1 MLFLKECKKVICS
14 MTFVLYVVTVIAM
27 YVTQFCH
34 ERPPVAKPQ
43 PETGD
48 YGATVR
54 EDPQLIMPAAVESLL
69 GDYLSGSYPA
79 YPIMFY
85 KNVKLKENERLE
97 MRAVLEELTGLSG
110 EELDGFTGYQDAGY
124 YSEGMDENGNP
135 ILQFRET
142 VLPAYSLPE
151 SLTYEHFCELMEQ
164 ADRIIGGG
172 SSYEVK
178 NLANNFGRAPM
189 TYEEALREYESLM
202 VPGELGKSYLRLH
215 CDYMGIDLAV
225 MPVFVA
231 AALWQL
237 DKRARMQSLIYT
249 RKSSAVKIVG
259 SRYLALV
266 SCMTVPV
273 LLTLAYTVYTV
284 AGMYPQMHIA
294 WGSGLGMAL
303 LWLLPDILVVSA
315 VGALLTELFSPLLA
329 IFLQCVWW
337 FLSLN
342 RTELTEDVARFGL
355 QVRHNSL
362 SKITLWQSQ
371 WDNFVCNR
379 LTMVVLALLCLALA
393 TWLYERRRR
402 GKGIWTDKILYWG
415 KNQNHGIRKAGKKV
429 TDDGDM

>member
-1 MLFLKECKKVICS
+1 
-14 MTFVLYVVTVIAM
+14 
-27 YVTQFCH
+27 
-34 ERPPVAKPQ
+34 
-43 PETGD
+43 
-48 YGATVR
+48 
-54 EDPQLIMPAAVESLL
+54 
-69 GDYLSGSYPA
+69 
-79 YPIMFY
+79 
-85 KNVKLKENERLE
+85 
-97 MRAVLEELTGLSG
+97 
-110 EELDGFTGYQDAGY
+110 
-124 YSEGMDENGNP
+124 MDENGNP
-135 ILQFRET
+135 IVQFRET

-189 TYEEALREYESLM
+189 TYEEALQEYESLM
-202 VPGELGKSYLRLH
+202 LPGELGKSYLRLH
-215 CDYMGIDLAV
+215 CDYMGIVLAV

-337 FLSLN
+337 FLALN
-342 RTELTEDVARFGL
+342 RTELTGDVARFGL

-379 LTMVVLALLCLALA
+379 LTMVILALFFVALA
-393 TWLYERRRR
+393 TWLYERGRR
-402 GKGIWTDKILYWG
+402 GKGAWTDRLLYWG
-415 KNQNHGIRKAGKKV
+415 KSQNYGIRKAGKKV
-429 TDDGDM
+429 TDDGDI